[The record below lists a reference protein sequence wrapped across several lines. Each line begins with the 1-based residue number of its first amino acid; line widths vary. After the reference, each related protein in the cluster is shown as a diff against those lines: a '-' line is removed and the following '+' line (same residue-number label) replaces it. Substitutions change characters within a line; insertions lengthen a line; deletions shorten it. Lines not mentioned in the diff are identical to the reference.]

1 MQAPTGGMFMR
12 LRTPQSAALTAPL
25 LRVAMKKEAAREA
38 MLRGTT
44 SFSSVLANELPTFA
58 DTGSFACKTTEV
70 VQFCTTDDT
79 VANDFDFSEARGM
92 YQESTFNTNTVGNA
106 ADSESFADTAVLTAN
121 NDTFKNLYTFAIAF
135 DNLYVNFDCI
145 TRAECRDIVTKL
157 FLFKY
162 ADNVHFFFPPIR
174 HSCPRCRHLSRQS
187 CYRAED
193 CLN

>member
-1 MQAPTGGMFMR
+1 MAPFVGELSAQLTER
-12 LRTPQSAALTAPL
+12 LPLAALWDGPYDGS
-25 LRVAMKKEAAREA
+25 MKKEAAREA

-162 ADNVHFFFPPIR
+162 ADNVHFFF
-174 HSCPRCRHLSRQS
+174 L
-187 CYRAED
+187 
-193 CLN
+193 L

>member
-1 MQAPTGGMFMR
+1 
-12 LRTPQSAALTAPL
+12 
-25 LRVAMKKEAAREA
+25 MKKEAGPRSH
-38 MLRGTT
+38 LRGST

-70 VQFCTTDDT
+70 VQFCTTDNT

-145 TRAECRDIVTKL
+145 TRTECRDIVTKL

-162 ADNVHFFFPPIR
+162 ADNVHCSFSSYKTFL
-174 HSCPRCRHLSRQS
+174 PRCRHRTRQS
-187 CYRAED
+187 SYDTDHIGQRTA
-193 CLN
+193 